1 MVKVEGLA
9 MSAAK
14 WDDQREWFESI
25 VNVTLLTV
33 GV

>member
-1 MVKVEGLA
+1 LAKVEGVALKA
-9 MSAAK
+9 EK
-14 WDDQREWFESI
+14 WDSQRDWFESI